1 MRFHTRNN
9 DGQFKKITAT
19 GLLSLLLLTTLP
31 GCIARHMPD
40 WDRVQDVPMDT
51 PTEIQL
57 YKEEADPESRKI
69 KGRLLST
76 TDVSV
81 TLRLKD
87 GQQIQTFQR
96 RSIRKMLAQRE
107 LGKRWPGWAAL
118 GISLGLCSGFLSS
131 DFTPAAQVLFGVV
144 VPVSISAAFFYGSR
158 MGGIYEVPPNHRDW
172 YPQETDSP
180 SAGGKSKNSK

>member
-19 GLLSLLLLTTLP
+19 GLLPLLLLTTLP
-31 GCIARHMPD
+31 GCVARHMPD
-40 WDRVQDVPMDT
+40 WSRVQDVPTDT

-57 YKEEADPESRKI
+57 YKEEAHPESRKI

-76 TDVSV
+76 TDASV

-144 VPVSISAAFFYGSR
+144 VPVSISTAFFYGSR

-172 YPQETDSP
+172 YPQEPGSP